1 MTEDRDTRCRAAD
14 MLLDI
19 GIRIPVMPLRPFRKR
34 PGKSFLVMRR
44 PPAGAVIRIAR
55 RYLEFGVT
63 PEDIRAMDYEER
75 MRFVA
80 EKGKAVSRMVALA
93 VCTGWLSGMLFSG
106 PVAWYL
112 RWRVHPA
119 MLSAALSELLRGR
132 QEGPHSVFGIIAQAM
147 ERFGRSKRHIL
158 WKISYAELMLMNTDV
173 SRYVT
178 REELLERERKRRP
191 DKFTTEYFQ
200 TKLGG

>member
-1 MTEDRDTRCRAAD
+1 MTEDRDTRCQAAD
-14 MLLDI
+14 MLLNI
-19 GIRIPVMPLRPFRKR
+19 GIRIPVMPLRPFKKR

-55 RYLEFGVT
+55 RYLELGVT
-63 PEDIRAMDYEER
+63 PEEIRAMDYEER

-93 VCTGWLSGMLFSG
+93 VCTGWLSGMLLSG

-119 MLSAALSELLRGR
+119 MLSAALIELLRGMDI
-132 QEGPHSVFGIIAQAM
+132 QPFC
-147 ERFGRSKRHIL
+147 
-158 WKISYAELMLMNTDV
+158 NTIPLA
-173 SRYVT
+173 SRT
-178 REELLERERKRRP
+178 AGLLEPIGSRERK
-191 DKFTTEYFQ
+191 T
-200 TKLGG
+200 G